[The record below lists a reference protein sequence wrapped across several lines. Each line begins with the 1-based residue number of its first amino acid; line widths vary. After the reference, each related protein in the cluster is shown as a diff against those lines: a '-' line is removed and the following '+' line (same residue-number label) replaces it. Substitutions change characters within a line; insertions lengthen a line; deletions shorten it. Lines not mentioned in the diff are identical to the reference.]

1 MNYDKISY
9 LVGAIFTL
17 GLIFMTSILFNYGR
31 SLIDDPSFDMYFGWY
46 LGLVLLNL
54 FNILVNLIYH
64 YFMKD
69 LIGPRGLKGEPGERG
84 LSGKDDRCMCDPDL
98 ISNAPAEFISLE
110 GTDDIQSYSF
120 TFAPPA
126 SGEINFSGIAG
137 REGGS
142 LTLDQDDLQQIRDMT
157 DCPSS

>member
-17 GLIFMTSILFNYGR
+17 GLIFLTSILFNYGR
-31 SLIDDPSFDMYFGWY
+31 SFIDDPSFDMYFGWY

-84 LSGKDDRCMCDPDL
+84 LPGKDDRCMCEGEETT
-98 ISNAPAEFISLE
+98 AEFISLE

-137 REGGS
+137 RGGGS

>member
-17 GLIFMTSILFNYGR
+17 GLIFLTSILFNYGR
-31 SLIDDPSFDMYFGWY
+31 SFIDDPSFDMYFGWY

-84 LSGKDDRCMCDPDL
+84 LPGKDDRCMCEGGDTT
-98 ISNAPAEFISLE
+98 AEFISLE

-120 TFAPPA
+120 TFAPSG

-137 REGGS
+137 KEGGS
-142 LTLDQDDLQQIRDMT
+142 LTLDQNDLQQISDVT